1 MHIYP
6 SMQRLLENFAILH
19 KQAGCS
25 SNMLL
30 VTLDCISE
38 IHLVQLLFSR
48 ISSTKQSP
56 SHFLLRERRLQ
67 LLLERL
73 QVELE
78 CGARVRDLELLQHG
92 GVQDA
97 EHADLEVVGA
107 VERGL
112 ERALQHRQPGR
123 VLRRPVVD
131 RCRASREEGRVWTDE
146 QMCTSASALVPVQ
159 PRYPRLATRWMAHSS
174 IQISS

>member
-6 SMQRLLENFAILH
+6 STPRPFRDFAILQSKDR
-19 KQAGCS
+19 KQQQAS
-25 SNMLL
+25 SD
-30 VTLDCISE
+30 TLDCISR

-56 SHFLLRERRLQ
+56 NQIRLRERRLQ

-78 CGARVRDLELLQHG
+78 RGARVGDLELLQHG
-92 GVQDA
+92 RVQDA

-107 VERGL
+107 VERRL

-131 RCRASREEGRVWTDE
+131 RRRASREEGRV
-146 QMCTSASALVPVQ
+146 
-159 PRYPRLATRWMAHSS
+159 
-174 IQISS
+174 